1 MENESEK
8 KMDEF
13 SNEKDVS
20 VFQESCFTNL
30 TERDDRELKSLSWC
44 KEKWWL

>member
-20 VFQESCFTNL
+20 GFQESCFTNL